1 MNNLSKIALIV
12 LMMAFYYAMPSSAI
26 VLDKDYLQAKIT
38 EDLNAK
44 YQKLNPDGAVI
55 IKTLPMVNVDLKGSQ
70 LVIDTSCDFNKVGQ
84 NKLAKV
90 MFMENGQTIK
100 TIVVPVEIKAYDN
113 VLVATK
119 DIQKGEALNSSNT
132 KFEKRSIGTNGANVI
147 AENFD
152 YSHMNA
158 LRTIKAGDVL
168 DKRFIGKQT
177 AIMRSAPVTAIFQ
190 SGGIRLS
197 IEVTAMESGGIGD
210 YIRVHSKDYNRT
222 YQGKVISSNQVLI
235 QI

>member
-44 YQKLNPDGAVI
+44 YQKINPDGAVI

-119 DIQKGEALNSSNT
+119 DIQKGE
-132 KFEKRSIGTNGANVI
+132 
-147 AENFD
+147 
-152 YSHMNA
+152 
-158 LRTIKAGDVL
+158 
-168 DKRFIGKQT
+168 
-177 AIMRSAPVTAIFQ
+177 
-190 SGGIRLS
+190 
-197 IEVTAMESGGIGD
+197 
-210 YIRVHSKDYNRT
+210 
-222 YQGKVISSNQVLI
+222 
-235 QI
+235 